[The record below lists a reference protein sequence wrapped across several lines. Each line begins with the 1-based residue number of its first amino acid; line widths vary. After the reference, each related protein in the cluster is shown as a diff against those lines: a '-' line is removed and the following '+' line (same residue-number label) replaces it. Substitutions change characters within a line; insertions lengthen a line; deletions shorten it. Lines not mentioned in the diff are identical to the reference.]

1 MPPETSYMKR
11 SSILGIVAWLLFTAF
26 LFAPSGYSSTG
37 AAFEIGLEVLSDT
50 QGLDFG
56 PYLQNVERSIKA
68 NWYNSIPESARPPIL
83 QKGDV
88 GIAFAILTNGTV
100 TGMKLV
106 SSGNVALDRGA
117 WGGVTASN
125 PFPPLPTAFTGK
137 YLALRVHFY
146 YNYNPNSSLWVRVP
160 EQVRLS
166 EILIAAPLR
175 SSSAQVAEA
184 QRKAQDLLDAI
195 RRGGSFADLAK
206 ANSQGPTAAQGGDLG
221 YFDRGGLAPALQEL
235 VFQLK
240 AGDASDVVRTEQGFQ
255 IFEVTERPAAANI
268 SLEVLGQPING
279 ELGVYLAEVTQKVR
293 QNLDKI
299 VLTSAST
306 SQNRQADVTIQFSI
320 ERNGGISHT
329 KVASRSGNIELDDDA
344 LNAIRA
350 VRSLSPLP
358 SATKIRHLELRVHF
372 HYDSSKNSVAG

>member
-1 MPPETSYMKR
+1 MKR
-11 SSILGIVAWLLFTAF
+11 SSTFGIVAWLLFAAF
-26 LFAPSGYSSTG
+26 LFAPSAHSSTG
-37 AAFEIGLEVLSDT
+37 ATFEIGLEVLSDT

-88 GIAFAILTNGTV
+88 GIAFAILKNGNV

-106 SSGNVALDRGA
+106 SSGDVPLDRGA
-117 WGGVTASN
+117 WGGITASN

-146 YNYNPNSSLWVRVP
+146 YNYDPDSSLWVRVP

-166 EILIAAPLR
+166 EILIAVPPH
-175 SSSAQVAEA
+175 SNSAQIAEG
-184 QRKAQDLLDAI
+184 QHKTQDLLDAI
-195 RRGGSFADLAK
+195 RRGSDFADLAK

-221 YFDRGGLAPALQEL
+221 YFDRGGLAPAIEEL

-240 AGDASDVVRTEQGFQ
+240 VGDASDVVRTEQGFL

-268 SLEVLGQPING
+268 SLEVLGQPITR
-279 ELGVYLAEVTQKVR
+279 ELGAYLAEVTQKVR
-293 QNLDKI
+293 QSLDKI
-299 VLTSAST
+299 ALTSAGA
-306 SQNRQADVTIQFSI
+306 SQKRETDVTIQLLI
-320 ERNGGISHT
+320 ERNGVISHT

-344 LNAIRA
+344 LNAIRE
-350 VRSLSPLP
+350 VRPLSPLP

-372 HYDSSKNSVAG
+372 HYDSSKSSVAG